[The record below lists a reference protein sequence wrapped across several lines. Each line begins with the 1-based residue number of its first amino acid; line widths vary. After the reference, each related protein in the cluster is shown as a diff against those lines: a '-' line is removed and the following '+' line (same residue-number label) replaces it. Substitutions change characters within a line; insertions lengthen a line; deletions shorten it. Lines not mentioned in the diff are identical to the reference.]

1 MKILQNKKSTSA
13 ALGPMDS
20 NSQIPLFINSIAT
33 KVLEQSQNN
42 VIYIKSLHLF
52 SRESSEK
59 ETNSLHIK
67 LLLEGKISFGLPKK
81 KKKICESSEML
92 NILHYQELRPTS
104 EKRMFF
110 SLICITPALSLH
122 SHLFLRFFTYE
133 VNKMVL

>member
-92 NILHYQELRPTS
+92 NPPLSRSRSDLREKNVLFVDLHNPSFEFALPLVLTLLYLRS
-104 EKRMFF
+104 E
-110 SLICITPALSLH
+110 
-122 SHLFLRFFTYE
+122 
-133 VNKMVL
+133 